1 MAYQIN
7 DTTETNNI
15 SSDDELEKERH
26 YGTTEFPYKDNSIN
40 ENDWSSSDD
49 SDNDND
55 NDDDKE
61 ITYHHKETSS
71 DKNIDWSDS
80 SYLTHDDRLQS
91 MTRFERR
98 QACYYQA
105 KIQQIRQQLRNE
117 NLILRP
123 IYKDIGY
130 HVELSRSYPTAS
142 QNRLAKIVE
151 RVETTLNN
159 LLHSKSITEAQHMTM
174 KIDRSTVRMH
184 YLNFV
189 SDTHKE
195 GIPVQPIMVCNN
207 GPTIGISRYLG
218 RLLGLL
224 FNDATYCK
232 KFHKA
237 YNIIHAME
245 FYQKS
250 GQLRPTTL
258 FASFNIND
266 LCLNFSH
273 QQVMNALEYFFNSY
287 ITSDHLIQGMTIST
301 ILQLVRLVLDEQ
313 YFIYNYKLYRQT
325 AGGASGSSLTIPLA
339 YIYLF
344 YWQQDLLQ
352 DLINKNELFFRYRDE
367 AFITWNRSEDELR
380 TLLTMANS
388 QFSQPIWNITDI
400 GATIHF
406 RDILLTN
413 NNGLLQTSVYHEQT
427 FEHSLLPPSFR
438 DILQP
443 AIKEDTW
450 KWLRAA
456 ILKAIRYC
464 SDGNIYYEEK
474 NEINWQLKQH
484 QLPAIIFNEAYQEIL
499 EDFGASVVYPPY
511 TRSSYAIIRDH
522 CYVLIQILFFGS
534 HILMLRPL
542 DKDLSLEHQK

>member
-1 MAYQIN
+1 MAYPIN
-7 DTTETNNI
+7 DTTETTSI
-15 SSDDELEKERH
+15 LSVSSDDELERGSH
-26 YGTTEFPYKDNSIN
+26 YLTTEFPYKDNSIN

-49 SDNDND
+49 SDNDS
-55 NDDDKE
+55 DDKE

-71 DKNIDWSDS
+71 DTNINWSDG
-80 SYLTHDDRLQS
+80 SYLTDDVRLQS

-98 QACYYQA
+98 QACYYQE
-105 KIQQIRQQLRNE
+105 KLQQIRQQLRDE

-130 HVELSRSYPTAS
+130 HAESVDIFYKKVNQFMNQTSSYSLIFKFSRSHPTAT
-142 QNRLAKIVE
+142 QNHLAKIVA
-151 RVETTLNN
+151 RVETILNN
-159 LLHSKSITEAQHMTM
+159 LLGSKSITEAQYMAF
-174 KIDRSTVRMH
+174 KIDRSTVRMN

-189 SDTHKE
+189 SDTHKN
-195 GIPVQPIMVCNN
+195 GIPVQPIIVCNN

-224 FNDATYCK
+224 FNDATHCK

-237 YNIIHAME
+237 YNVIHDME

-250 GQLRPTTL
+250 GHLLPTTL

-273 QQVMNALEYFFNSY
+273 RQVMDALEQFLNSY
-287 ITSDHLIQGMTIST
+287 ILSDHSIQGMTIST

-325 AGGASGSSLTIPLA
+325 AGSASGSSLTIPLV

-344 YWQQDLLQ
+344 YWQQNILQ
-352 DLINKNELFFRYRDE
+352 DLLNKNELFFRYRDE

-380 TLLTMANS
+380 ILLTLANS

-400 GATIHF
+400 GPTIHF
-406 RDILLTN
+406 RDILITN
-413 NNGLLQTSVYHEQT
+413 HNGLLRTSVYHEET
-427 FEHSLLPPSFR
+427 FKRIIYQSSFR

-443 AIKEDTW
+443 AIKQDIW
-450 KWLRAA
+450 KWLRAFF
-456 ILKAIRYC
+456 LKAIRYC
-464 SDGNIYYEEK
+464 SD
-474 NEINWQLKQH
+474 H
-484 QLPAIIFNEAYQEIL
+484 VIFNEESGLYNTLPVLWFTFCSVKIDDL
-499 EDFGASVVYPPY
+499 GA
-511 TRSSYAIIRDH
+511 AGI
-522 CYVLIQILFFGS
+522 G
-534 HILMLRPL
+534 
-542 DKDLSLEHQK
+542 LSTANNDI